1 MEDSI
6 VVQCPHCKLM
16 IQVLKKDFNC
26 KIFRHGM
33 YRNNYRQIDPHLSK
47 ILCDALKERN
57 LIYGCGKPYE
67 LQLINGKWT
76 AVVCNYI

>member
-1 MEDSI
+1 MEDNI

-33 YRNNYRQIDPHLSK
+33 YRNNYRQIDPHLPK

-67 LQLINGKWT
+67 LQLINSKWT
-76 AVVCNYI
+76 AVACEYK